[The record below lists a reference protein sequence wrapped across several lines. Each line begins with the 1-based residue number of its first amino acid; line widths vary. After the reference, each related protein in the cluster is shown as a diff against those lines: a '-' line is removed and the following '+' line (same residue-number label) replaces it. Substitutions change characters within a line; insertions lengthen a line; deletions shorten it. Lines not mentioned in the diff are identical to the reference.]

1 MCIHTYIE
9 VVVGLQRVLYSVQ
22 EGGSLMLCVEL
33 VGQTERN
40 VEVMLSTLSNGST
53 EGMYICIHWL
63 YSSSD
68 IYSLCTLPAAHSA
81 AGMDYLTVS
90 EVLIFE
96 PGVLEQCADFS
107 ALSDA
112 LVENEE
118 IVSVLL
124 SNVNPQNVTLGPN
137 QATIVITDATGIP
150 INCICLAFL
159 N

>member
-1 MCIHTYIE
+1 MDPLKVCIYIF
-9 VVVGLQRVLYSVQ
+9 
-22 EGGSLMLCVEL
+22 
-33 VGQTERN
+33 
-40 VEVMLSTLSNGST
+40 
-53 EGMYICIHWL
+53 IHWL
-63 YSSSD
+63 YISSD
-68 IYSLCTLPAAHSA
+68 IYSLCTLPAALSV

-107 ALSDA
+107 ALSDV

-124 SNVNPQNVTLGPN
+124 SNVNPQNVTVDPS
-137 QATIVITDATGIP
+137 QATIVIMDATGIP
-150 INCICLAFL
+150 INCICLASL

>member
-22 EGGSLMLCVEL
+22 EGGSLMLCIEL

-40 VEVMLSTLSNGST
+40 VEVTLSTLSNGST

-68 IYSLCTLPAAHSA
+68 IYSLCTAYSA

-118 IVSVLL
+118 IVSILL
-124 SNVNPQNVTLGPN
+124 SNANPQNVTLGPN
-137 QATIVITDATGIP
+137 HATIVITDTTGIP
-150 INCICLAFL
+150 INCICLASL